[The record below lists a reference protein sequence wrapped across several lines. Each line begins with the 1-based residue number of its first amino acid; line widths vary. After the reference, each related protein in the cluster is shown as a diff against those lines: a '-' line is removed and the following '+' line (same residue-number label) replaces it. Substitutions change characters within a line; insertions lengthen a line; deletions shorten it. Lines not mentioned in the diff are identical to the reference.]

1 VGTSGDAK
9 HLPNRPSDRGS
20 GGGGSQREWLQPI
33 LEEEGEG
40 RPPMALRTEQTT
52 MGRAT
57 DPKEQRRSAKRGRG
71 PTAPVRRAF
80 ERPFGPPAVGHTND
94 HGAQGTREEGT
105 CEGGRRGDFHRRM
118 RWGGE
123 GRRGRVYVRI
133 AGGSTPVCS
142 AQVGASQ
149 SQGGFWGPLG
159 GRRADG
165 PLV

>member
-1 VGTSGDAK
+1 
-9 HLPNRPSDRGS
+9 
-20 GGGGSQREWLQPI
+20 
-33 LEEEGEG
+33 
-40 RPPMALRTEQTT
+40 MALRTEQTT

-71 PTAPVRRAF
+71 
-80 ERPFGPPAVGHTND
+80 
-94 HGAQGTREEGT
+94 QEGVLSA
-105 CEGGRRGDFHRRM
+105 HRRSGTQTTM
-118 RWGGE
+118 GLRELGRKGRAKGGDGGTFIAGCGGGE